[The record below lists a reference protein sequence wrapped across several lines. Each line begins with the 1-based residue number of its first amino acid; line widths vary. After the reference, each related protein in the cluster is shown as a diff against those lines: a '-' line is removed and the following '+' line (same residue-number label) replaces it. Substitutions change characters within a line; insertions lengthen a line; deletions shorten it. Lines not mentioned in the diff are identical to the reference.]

1 MTFPKHLLAAALTAL
16 LACSVHAQTLVS
28 IKQFNKMSE
37 KDTTTV
43 MLRGVVT
50 RVRNAQNGNLYI
62 KDKTGTVLIYGVR
75 DGSGQGRKF
84 PDLDVRLGDTLTL
97 RGRKTIYDGNVVEM
111 VSGKLVAKG
120 NGPDHDKMARG
131 TERVVVA
138 PKFKGK
144 DIDAFRDWVGKHVAG
159 KEDASGNKLEG
170 IVEIKFVVG
179 SKGGVQEVE
188 IAKGAH
194 PLLNEEAVRVVKS
207 SPKWKP
213 GTVNG
218 RPTRTTYSIPVQFG
232 HPVVL
237 PPPPPSPDN
246 NVSRSAP
253 KGKLIY
259 CSYSETRVA
268 GRGKDYC
275 ELVADEGKKPVIH
288 VRLNVGNDMMPEG
301 SDRQGDFTVD
311 AATVESLR
319 KQLADGMVHKLNGY
333 EVEEGLC
340 GGTIYRIYMEYD
352 SGEKINARWH
362 GHEIKDEAWAA
373 YYLIRRFFAPWREK
387 VNVD

>member
-1 MTFPKHLLAAALTAL
+1 MRKFFAAAALTL
-16 LACSVHAQTLVS
+16 LSLSLNAQTQVTV
-28 IKQFNKMSE
+28 KQFNKMSV

-43 MLRGVVT
+43 TLRGVVT
-50 RVRNAQNGNLYI
+50 RIRNFQNGNLYI

-97 RGRKTIYDGNVVEM
+97 QGRKTLYDGNVVEM

-120 NGPDHDKMARG
+120 NGPDHDKVARG
-131 TERVVVA
+131 PERVVVS

-144 DIDAFRDWVGKHVAG
+144 DLGAFEQWVDNHIQS
-159 KEDASGNKLEG
+159 KEDASGKKLEG
-170 IVEIKFVVG
+170 IVEVKFVVG

-188 IAKGAH
+188 VAKGVH

-218 RPTRTTYSIPVQFG
+218 RPTRVTYSIPVQFG
-232 HPVVL
+232 DPVVL
-237 PPPPPSPDN
+237 VSPPPSPDN
-246 NVSRSAP
+246 GSRSAP
-253 KGKLIY
+253 KGKLTY
-259 CSYSETRVA
+259 CSYSDTRVA
-268 GRGKDYC
+268 GLGKDYC
-275 ELVADEGKKPVIH
+275 ELIADEGTEPVIH

-301 SDRQGDFTVD
+301 SDRKGDFTVD

-319 KQLADGMVHKLNGY
+319 EKLAEGKVHKLNGY
-333 EVEEGLC
+333 DVEEGLC
-340 GGTIYRIYMEYD
+340 GGTIYRIYMEYS

-362 GHEIKDEAWAA
+362 GHTIKDEAWAA
-373 YYLIRRFFAPWREK
+373 YYLIRKFFAPWREK
-387 VNVD
+387 VDVE